1 MDDGR
6 KNNGGAREGA
16 GRKPKADE
24 QKLVERLSPYDDEA
38 LNVLIEAV
46 RDKEKWAVQMF
57 FNYRYGRPVETQRVF
72 NIEEQPLFPD
82 V

>member
-46 RDKEKWAVQMF
+46 REKEKWAVQMF